1 MIRIKY
7 LDQKRRKGE
16 RIGGYDFM
24 ILTLKIVSCE
34 IGEKFWKIVAII
46 TGKIVKFL
54 NVKLERAKTITGF
67 IDSRNNN

>member
-34 IGEKFWKIVAII
+34 IGEKFGGIVTIATGRI
-46 TGKIVKFL
+46 TKFL
-54 NVKLERAKTITGF
+54 NVKLERAKTVTDF

>member
-34 IGEKFWKIVAII
+34 IGEKFWGIVTIATGRI
-46 TGKIVKFL
+46 TKFL
-54 NVKLERAKTITGF
+54 NVKLEKAKTVTDF